1 MTHQITEHNAMRLR
15 VWCLV
20 MIILLGCISWRNSV
34 AADSC
39 SLVKPPHDAAVSGNH
54 GSYYFAYP
62 RHITA
67 TFTGCQTLWDELGR
81 KVYVYRFRNGELIRY
96 SLTDYA
102 NDSSNIVCKYRNRS
116 LTADSPPECSAYDS
130 VKSGLLN
137 VELADEPPVPKERD
151 PRLR

>member
-1 MTHQITEHNAMRLR
+1 MRDWITEQSVVMLR
-15 VWCLV
+15 VLCLV
-20 MIILLGCISWRNSV
+20 VMTLLGCFLWRNSR

-39 SLVKPPHDAAVSGNH
+39 ALEKPPHDAAVSGNH
-54 GSYYFAYP
+54 GSYYFVYP
-62 RHITA
+62 RHVTP
-67 TFTGCQTLWDELGR
+67 TFTGCQTMWDEMGR
-81 KVYVYRFRNGELIRY
+81 KVYVYRFLNGELIRY

-102 NDSSNIVCKYRNRS
+102 SSSAKIICKYRNRS

-130 VKSGLLN
+130 VKGGLLN